1 MICNNPRSGF
11 IRKNLS
17 GEQTYDSFVPAT
29 LPPKPNLE
37 IDDDMTAHLIAVH
50 KKISFLRGRASHI
63 PNLNIFLAMYIRK
76 EALFSSQ
83 IEGTQA
89 TLDDILDPLLDEN
102 LNRDVQDAIDNVAAV
117 QYALDRLRN
126 EHDLPLSLRLLKDTH
141 KVLLQHSRG
150 QNKSPGEF
158 RYTQNWIGPTGCSLQ
173 QASFVPPNPSDMK
186 QALYQLELYFHEE
199 DDLDPLIRAA
209 LIHYQFETIHPFLDG
224 NGRIGRLLILLYLID
239 KNIIDSPYLYI
250 SYFLKLNRTKYY
262 EYMTSVRTDGTY
274 EAWVKFFLNAAEK
287 AAQDALE
294 TIDRLHQLSEDSRV
308 KVMDGVNGKATL
320 VKLEHF
326 MRYLESTPIIEI
338 RRTSSDLG
346 WSFPTTSKYVKRF
359 SDAGI
364 LKEVTGRTRGRVFAY
379 DEYLQI
385 LRKDMQP
392 L

>member
-1 MICNNPRSGF
+1 
-11 IRKNLS
+11 
-17 GEQTYDSFVPAT
+17 
-29 LPPKPNLE
+29 
-37 IDDDMTAHLIAVH
+37 
-50 KKISFLRGRASHI
+50 
-63 PNLNIFLAMYIRK
+63 
-76 EALFSSQ
+76 
-83 IEGTQA
+83 
-89 TLDDILDPLLDEN
+89 
-102 LNRDVQDAIDNVAAV
+102 
-117 QYALDRLRN
+117 
-126 EHDLPLSLRLLKDTH
+126 
-141 KVLLQHSRG
+141 
-150 QNKSPGEF
+150 
-158 RYTQNWIGPTGCSLQ
+158 
-173 QASFVPPNPSDMK
+173 
-186 QALYQLELYFHEE
+186 
-199 DDLDPLIRAA
+199 
-209 LIHYQFETIHPFLDG
+209 
-224 NGRIGRLLILLYLID
+224 
-239 KNIIDSPYLYI
+239 
-250 SYFLKLNRTKYY
+250 
-262 EYMTSVRTDGTY
+262 MTSVRTDGTY